1 MAKKG
6 RASRTIVWVILG
18 LLFLGL
24 VGFGASDFGGSV
36 RTVGAVNGEE
46 IDVNDYARELQEEL
60 RAASAETGRA
70 FTLAEGRAFGIDRA
84 VLSRLVNQA
93 VLDSEVDRVGLSVG
107 DEAVRDQVTNLPAFR
122 GIDGS
127 FDREAYTFTLER
139 SGLTVAEFEERVRR
153 ETARNILQGAV
164 IGAAAAPETY
174 IDTLYSFARERRDIT
189 WAQLT
194 ADQLTAPITE
204 PSEAD
209 LAAFHEENAE
219 RFTLPET
226 KAITYAWITP
236 DMLLPTIESDEAALR
251 DLYESRIDEY
261 VQLERRLVERLV
273 FASEELAAEAKSRI
287 DNGETSFDDLVE
299 ERGIAL
305 EDIDLGEVAVG
316 DLEDAGKGV
325 FALTEPGVTNPLP
338 SPLGPALFRVN
349 AVLSASEVPFED
361 AREQL
366 EAEFAADRARRMIGD
381 MIGELDDLLAG
392 GATLEELAAET
403 EMELGQIDWRQDVS
417 DGVAAYDVF
426 RDAALVTEEGD
437 FPELIEL
444 AEGGL
449 VALRVDEV
457 QPPRLQPLTEIRA
470 DVVTQ
475 WELAEAESRLETQA
489 QEAAE
494 AIRSGAEMA
503 GLDLPLATDR
513 EILRDAF
520 LEGSPPDFVEG
531 VFQMREGDVR
541 VFRADGGAV
550 LVRLDVIRPPVPDD
564 AEAQTLKAGFT
575 LQTEQEIA
583 ADLLQLYSARLQSQ
597 ADIQVNQQAI
607 NAVHTQF
614 P

>member
-1 MAKKG
+1 
-6 RASRTIVWVILG
+6 
-18 LLFLGL
+18 
-24 VGFGASDFGGSV
+24 
-36 RTVGAVNGEE
+36 
-46 IDVNDYARELQEEL
+46 
-60 RAASAETGRA
+60 
-70 FTLAEGRAFGIDRA
+70 
-84 VLSRLVNQA
+84 
-93 VLDSEVDRVGLSVG
+93 
-107 DEAVRDQVTNLPAFR
+107 
-122 GIDGS
+122 
-127 FDREAYTFTLER
+127 
-139 SGLTVAEFEERVRR
+139 
-153 ETARNILQGAV
+153 
-164 IGAAAAPETY
+164 
-174 IDTLYSFARERRDIT
+174 
-189 WAQLT
+189 
-194 ADQLTAPITE
+194 
-204 PSEAD
+204 
-209 LAAFHEENAE
+209 
-219 RFTLPET
+219 
-226 KAITYAWITP
+226 
-236 DMLLPTIESDEAALR
+236 
-251 DLYESRIDEY
+251 
-261 VQLERRLVERLV
+261 
-273 FASEELAAEAKSRI
+273 
-287 DNGETSFDDLVE
+287 
-299 ERGIAL
+299 
-305 EDIDLGEVAVG
+305 
-316 DLEDAGKGV
+316 
-325 FALTEPGVTNPLP
+325 VTNPLP
-338 SPLGPALFRVN
+338 SPLGSALFRVN